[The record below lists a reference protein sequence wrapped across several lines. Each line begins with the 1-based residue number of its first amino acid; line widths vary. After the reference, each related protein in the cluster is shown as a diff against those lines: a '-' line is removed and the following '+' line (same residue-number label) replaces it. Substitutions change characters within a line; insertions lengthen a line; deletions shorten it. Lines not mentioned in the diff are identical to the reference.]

1 MEIIYRAV
9 TDLKNWERNQQ
20 IRKISTDNWEKLL
33 LSLRRE
39 GVKEPF
45 KIGEDN
51 TVYDGN
57 NRLKGVYFLIAEG
70 VVTAEN
76 GVDLQQIPCLVSN
89 PQTEAQK
96 IDLALTGNEQ
106 FASWDQDGLMNYMP
120 EFENDLDLSL
130 FNVDFNDSFSINDQ
144 VETEEQSKSKREPKE
159 IECPNCNHKFYPK

>member
-20 IRKISTDNWEKLL
+20 IRKISNDNWEKLL
-33 LSLRRE
+33 LSVRRE
-39 GVKEPF
+39 GIKEPF

-57 NRLKGVYFLIAEG
+57 NRLKGLYYLIGEG
-70 VVTAEN
+70 VTTAEN
-76 GVDLQQIPCLVSN
+76 GKDLQQVPCLVSN

-106 FASWDQDGLMNYMP
+106 FAAWDQDGLMNYMP
-120 EFENDLDLSL
+120 EFENDLDLNL
-130 FNVDFNDSFSINDQ
+130 FNVDFDDAQSINDQ
-144 VETEEQSKSKREPKE
+144 VEIEESTKPKREPKE
-159 IECPNCNHKFYPK
+159 VTCPACSNKFYP